1 VRIAAELI
9 QTPSGANELQQYLRQ
24 SLSDETDSLAQVRL
38 QVILAANS
46 REAYDRVLPFLA
58 SEDPFLRGAA
68 IECMSHSGRLE
79 SLMALSN
86 FEAPAM
92 RVGALLALRRT
103 GKREATQSLR
113 GFLNDADPAVRR
125 AAIQWVAEEHLS
137 EFEPALEDAVDR
149 RPISRQVFEAYVAA
163 KEILAGVTRTPSDE
177 PSGEEFVAKILLDES
192 QSASLRALA
201 LRSLRPDH
209 PALQTSQ
216 LERWIST
223 GDAGVR
229 NEAVRTLAARP
240 DPASQ
245 RLLRDVAA
253 NNGTDAD
260 IRAQAIAGLGHA
272 GAITDD
278 SVHVLLDLLR
288 SSNPR
293 LRREALRSLRAAA
306 SRPDVAEAVRNQLI
320 KQDGFSFAGEREIAE
335 SLLRPTK
342 EAVAIDKE
350 WFAAFE
356 RSVVEG
362 MSGDPV
368 EGEIIFFHPSGPK
381 CFACHRVNGRGGAV
395 GPDLSAVGSMLDR
408 AKIVRSILDPSK
420 DIAPQFT
427 SWRFALRDGRVMSGI
442 LLLDDPRGV
451 ITIGDADGKTIEI
464 LAADITERKAMDRS
478 IMPDNLAIG
487 LTRGELR
494 DLVSYLMQLR

>member
-1 VRIAAELI
+1 
-9 QTPSGANELQQYLRQ
+9 
-24 SLSDETDSLAQVRL
+24 
-38 QVILAANS
+38 
-46 REAYDRVLPFLA
+46 
-58 SEDPFLRGAA
+58 
-68 IECMSHSGRLE
+68 
-79 SLMALSN
+79 
-86 FEAPAM
+86 
-92 RVGALLALRRT
+92 
-103 GKREATQSLR
+103 
-113 GFLNDADPAVRR
+113 
-125 AAIQWVAEEHLS
+125 
-137 EFEPALEDAVDR
+137 
-149 RPISRQVFEAYVAA
+149 
-163 KEILAGVTRTPSDE
+163 
-177 PSGEEFVAKILLDES
+177 
-192 QSASLRALA
+192 
-201 LRSLRPDH
+201 
-209 PALQTSQ
+209 
-216 LERWIST
+216 
-223 GDAGVR
+223 
-229 NEAVRTLAARP
+229 
-240 DPASQ
+240 
-245 RLLRDVAA
+245 
-253 NNGTDAD
+253 
-260 IRAQAIAGLGHA
+260 
-272 GAITDD
+272 
-278 SVHVLLDLLR
+278 
-288 SSNPR
+288 
-293 LRREALRSLRAAA
+293 
-306 SRPDVAEAVRNQLI
+306 VRNQLI